1 MLLEAGDIHFTFK
14 SGDRDMDPNE
24 LPIEEFKQPAGQAP
38 PVYQRNSAGEFVVQP
53 SLIERLLSPQSL
65 QWMMLVGGAM
75 LVIGF
80 VVWLWSIGLFE
91 NPVMVALAMGG
102 AIGTLIAGGVALV
115 KFTRYQLAGNGMA
128 LLGAMAMPL
137 QLWFYH
143 AQDLINLNDGGH
155 LWIPAAGFCLVYAGI
170 ARVLR
175 SSAFVYTLVGG
186 VVLTGM
192 LLMADQTVNQFWNL
206 LPQVTFLVGLGW
218 VCVFA
223 KKFFVQTESDFSR
236 EKFGQAFYRAGVV
249 AVVSGLSL
257 LLASQIVGVFYDS
270 IFFVGYQFVQY
281 APSIGQQFWAI
292 GILIITAAG
301 IHLGVSKGDGSKSRQ
316 DKLNSLLFVAAWIA
330 ISVISL
336 LQISV
341 TLSTAAIGIAIAVII
356 SNVLRL
362 FLSKTVGAQPFGDTT
377 GLCVTSSLVL
387 CAAALVQFCFQFT
400 PFAGEFGISAM
411 GYVSLAQI
419 SLSALAALSCS
430 ILPRD
435 LGKMGD
441 VTRAMLA
448 MAGSATAIAAVWT
461 GAWVFDFAQP
471 LPLAIAGLSLPL
483 VLSVVSVLLW
493 SRKSRQPNGVQQSLK
508 EIASSMTIAHMF
520 PWLVFVELSGPAT
533 TANLWLHLSVLLV
546 AAAIH
551 YLCSFVR
558 VDDKAVRI
566 GFNRM
571 LTYGYL
577 TATVAILLIKLG
589 MNFSLAFITAPAL
602 VGLLLMVVGRTLVA
616 ATVNDEASSARWA
629 LVADYGRMFA
639 LFANSAAILLGL
651 NMLFSG
657 NTTGVLAIGI
667 VTQWTVAAL
676 AIALSKSEGWKN
688 GFIAATIGLTVT
700 LLGVVNEAIPFS
712 LPAKVEY
719 ASVLVGILLLAIG
732 HLSWAKEDHAA
743 NSTTTAAL
751 WFGSLLTAV
760 PLVIALFCYRYL
772 DFPGD
777 HGLEQYGHEIA
788 ALVSLSGLMAAG
800 IMCRIR
806 STTIVGGVGMMIYIA
821 SLLTMIPLPEKL
833 QSISV
838 VMMIGGGIFFTT
850 AILLSVYRDR
860 IIAIPQRL
868 RDGEGVFQVL
878 KWR

>member
-1 MLLEAGDIHFTFK
+1 
-14 SGDRDMDPNE
+14 MDPNE
-24 LPIEEFKQPAGQAP
+24 LPIEELNDTPTQVP
-38 PVYQRNSAGEFVVQP
+38 PIYQCDSSGKYIVQP

-65 QWMMLVGGAM
+65 QWMMLVGGGM

-91 NPVMVALAMGG
+91 NPVVVALAMGG
-102 AIGTLIAGGVALV
+102 AIGGLIAGGVALV
-115 KFTRYQLAGNGMA
+115 KFTRYQLAGNGIA

-155 LWIPAAGFCLVYAGI
+155 LWIPAAGFCLIYAGI

-175 SSAFVYTLVGG
+175 NSAFVYTLVGG

-192 LLMADQTVNQFWNL
+192 LLMADQAVNQFWNL

-223 KKFFVQTESDFSR
+223 KKFFVETESDFSK
-236 EKFGQAFYRAGVV
+236 EKFGRAFYRAGI
-249 AVVSGLSL
+249 ATAMSGLSL
-257 LLASQIVGVFYDS
+257 LLASQIMSVFYDS
-270 IFFVGYQFVQY
+270 IFLGGYQFVQY
-281 APSIGQQFWAI
+281 APSVGQQCWSIAI
-292 GILIITAAG
+292 LVISAAG
-301 IHLGVSKGDGSKSRQ
+301 IYFGTGNDDGKKSRQ
-316 DKLNSLLFVAAWIA
+316 LRLNSLLFVAVWIA
-330 ISVISL
+330 VSLVSL
-336 LQISV
+336 LQISI
-341 TLSTAAIGIAIAVII
+341 TLSTGAIGIAIVVIAA
-356 SNVLRL
+356 NGLRL
-362 FLSKTVGAQPFGDTT
+362 LISKTTYDRHFGDLTR
-377 GLCVTSSLVL
+377 LCVTSSLIL
-387 CAAALVQFCFQFT
+387 CAGALVQFCFQFT
-400 PFAGEFGISAM
+400 PLAGEFGISQVGNVA
-411 GYVSLAQI
+411 LAQI
-419 SLSALAALSCS
+419 ALSALAALSC
-430 ILPRD
+430 LMFPKD
-435 LGKMGD
+435 LGKTSD
-441 VTRAMLA
+441 VTRALLA
-448 MAGSATAIAAVWT
+448 MVGSATAIAGVWT
-461 GAWVFDFAQP
+461 GAWIFDFAQP

-483 VLSVVSVLLW
+483 VLSVASIFLW
-493 SRKSRQPNGVQQSLK
+493 SRKNRQPNGTEQSLK
-508 EIASSMTIAHMF
+508 EIASSMAIVHMLS
-520 PWLVFVELSGPAT
+520 WVGCVQLSGPAT
-533 TANLWLHLSVLLV
+533 ATGLWIYLSVFLG

-551 YLCSFVR
+551 YLCCFVQT
-558 VDDKAVRI
+558 DEKAVRI

-577 TATVAILLIKLG
+577 TAAVAILLIKFG

-602 VGLLLMVVGRTLVA
+602 VGLLLIVVGRILAA
-616 ATVNDEASSARWA
+616 ATVNEEAGSARWA
-629 LVADYGRMFA
+629 LVADYGRMFV
-639 LFANSAAILLGL
+639 LFANGAAMLLGL
-651 NMLFSG
+651 NMLLSG
-657 NTTGVLAIGI
+657 GTNGVLAIGI
-667 VTQWTVAAL
+667 AMQWVVAAS
-676 AIALSKSEGWKN
+676 AIALSPSEGWKN

-719 ASVLVGILLLAIG
+719 ATVLVGLVLLAIG
-732 HLSWAKEDHAA
+732 HISWVKEDHAA

-760 PLVIALFCYRYL
+760 PLTVALFCYRYL

-777 HGLEQYGHEIA
+777 HGFEQYGHEIA

-806 STTIVGGVGMMIYIA
+806 STTIVGGAGMMIYIA

-838 VMMIGGGIFFTT
+838 VMMVGGGIFFTT

-868 RDGEGVFQVL
+868 RDGDGVFQVL